1 MSDEVATVQNDDIT
15 PVGGNGSFVS
25 SFETKSDKG
34 KIKVFSVLQTSDR
47 LEDHLNEPFNLK
59 DVVMQNVEITDA
71 QTGEITPQV
80 RTILVADD
88 DSCYSAVSN
97 QLVSS
102 LRTMFGILASPRI
115 GKSLSK
121 FRWCRSGRV
130 RVAIFMKLIPS
141 LTRV

>member
-1 MSDEVATVQNDDIT
+1 MSDEVATVSNQDIT

-25 SFETKSDKG
+25 SFDTTTDKG
-34 KIKVFSVLQTSDR
+34 KIKVFSVLQTSER

-88 DSCYSAVSN
+88 DSCYSAVST

-102 LRTMFGILASPRI
+102 LRTMFGIFGQPNTWKKPI
-115 GKSLSK
+115 KVQVVQK
-121 FRWCRSGRV
+121 RSRAGRNFYEIDPV
-130 RVAIFMKLIPS
+130 LK
-141 LTRV
+141 